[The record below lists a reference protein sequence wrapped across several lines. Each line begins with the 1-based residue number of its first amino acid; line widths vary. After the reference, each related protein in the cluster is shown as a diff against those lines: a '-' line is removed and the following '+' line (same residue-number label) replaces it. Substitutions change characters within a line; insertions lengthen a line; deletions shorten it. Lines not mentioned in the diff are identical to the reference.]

1 VSLHL
6 EVQAFRLPLR
16 APLATARGRVVAVE
30 GLRLLL
36 RDTDGSFGLGEVTP
50 LPDFGTETLDAAARA
65 LGSLRLGPV
74 PHALEG
80 VAQAF
85 SPLPHAPAARAGVE
99 MALLDL
105 LARRDGVPLARL
117 LGASSVHP
125 VEVNALLRGETPLDV
140 VREAKAAVASGF
152 RTLKLKVGAGPEEL
166 DTRRLKA
173 AREAVGPTVR
183 LRVDA
188 NAAWTESEARVRLA
202 PLLAL
207 ELEYAEQ
214 PVSPRD
220 ISGLRRLRALLPVA
234 ADEALGMDGAKEALL
249 DGQEGP
255 AADVFI
261 LKLPVLGGVLPALQ
275 LAARAAARG
284 VGAVV
289 TSAMDGAVGR
299 AAGAHLALAV
309 GGALAHGLALGSLL
323 LEDPGA
329 LPVEAGALQLRDAP
343 GLGVEPEAL
352 GW

>member
-1 VSLHL
+1 VSLRL
-6 EVQAFRLPLR
+6 EVRAFRLPLR
-16 APLATARGRVVAVE
+16 VPLATAHGRVVAVE

-36 RDTDGSFGLGEVTP
+36 RDKDGSFGLGEVTP

-65 LGSLRLGPV
+65 LGSLRLGEA
-74 PHALEG
+74 PHALRD
-80 VAQAF
+80 VPQAC

-105 LARRDGVPLARL
+105 LARRHGMPLARL
-117 LGASSVHP
+117 LGATAVCP
-125 VEVNALLRGETPLDV
+125 VKVNALLRGETPLDA
-140 VREAKAAVASGF
+140 VREAQAAVASGF

-173 AREAVGPTVR
+173 TREAVGPAVR

-188 NAAWTESEARVRLA
+188 NAAWTEAEARLRLA

-207 ELEYAEQ
+207 ELEYVEQ
-214 PVSPRD
+214 PVHPGD
-220 ISGLRRLRALLPVA
+220 FSGLRRLRALLPIA
-234 ADEALGMDGAKEALL
+234 ADEALAMDGAQEALL

-255 AADVFI
+255 AADVLI
-261 LKLPVLGGVLPALQ
+261 LKLPVLGGILPALQ
-275 LAARAAARG
+275 LASRAAGRG

-309 GGALAHGLALGSLL
+309 GGVFAHGLAVGSLL

-329 LPVEAGALQLRDAP
+329 LPVEAGSVQLRDKP
-343 GLGVEPEAL
+343 GLGIAPEAL